1 MYIKAL
7 LAWFQA
13 VRVWTPVFES
23 QIFRMEPARDG
34 GGPIKSGKS
43 TFINALFGGDYLKRG
58 AGVWKQPQ

>member
-23 QIFRMEPARDG
+23 QKFRMEPARDG
-34 GGPIKSGKS
+34 G
-43 TFINALFGGDYLKRG
+43 
-58 AGVWKQPQ
+58 AGVWKQPIKMPAACYGHRHFFYSGEQVINPV